1 METEKSIN
9 DFILTDKEITQ
20 AITIM
25 ERKRIKER
33 LKRIGAGLET
43 SYYTRE
49 LNTIQTNSDF
59 APTVKVFGA
68 DGQSTKHLSL
78 NKESASD
85 LVNWLKVNFNV

>member
-33 LKRIGAGLET
+33 LKRINTGLET

-85 LVNWLKVNFNV
+85 LVNWLKENFNV

>member
-33 LKRIGAGLET
+33 LKRINTGLET

>member
-1 METEKSIN
+1 METKKVLM
-9 DFILTDKEITQ
+9 ILFLQMKKLHKLLKI
-20 AITIM
+20 A

-33 LKRIGAGLET
+33 LQRIDAGLEA

-49 LNTIQTNSDF
+49 LNKIQTNSDF

>member
-1 METEKSIN
+1 METKKSIN
-9 DFILTDKEITQ
+9 DFILTDEEIAQ
-20 AITIM
+20 VIKIA

-33 LKRIGAGLET
+33 LQRIGAGLEA

-49 LNTIQTNSDF
+49 LNKIQTNSDF